1 MYTEIQQCRICGNAD
16 LVPVL
21 NLGTQYLTGVFPSGP
36 DQQLTCGPLEL
47 IRCNIGDPRRH
58 CGLVQLRQ
66 TYQLSEMYGQ
76 NYGYR
81 SGLNRAMVSHLHEIV
96 EHVRQ
101 LVPTASGDLVL
112 DIGSND
118 GTLLSHYPAGGP
130 TLCGIDP
137 TAAKFRRYY
146 REDIRVI
153 PDFFSAELVRRRFG
167 DQRARIIT
175 SIAMFY
181 DLQRPLEF
189 VRQIRDLLADDG
201 VWLLEQS
208 YLPAMLRANA
218 YDTICHEHLEY
229 YSLRQIEWLMNQSDM
244 KVVDVTE
251 NDANGGSFAVTVA
264 RAESRFTPNV
274 ERIAAMTAAEE
285 EVGFDT
291 SRPFE
296 AFRQRTFAHRDKLV
310 ALLSDVR
317 RSGQTVLGYGAS
329 TKGNVIL
336 QFCGIT
342 AELLPAIAEVNP
354 DKFGR
359 VTPGSLI
366 PILSEAEAHAR
377 KPDYLLAFPW
387 HFRETLVQRES
398 EFLRQG
404 GKMIFPL
411 PEIEVVEATQA

>member
-1 MYTEIQQCRICGNAD
+1 MYTEIQQCRICGNTD
-16 LVPVL
+16 LASVL
-21 NLGTQYLTGVFPSGP
+21 NLGTQYLTGVFPRGP
-36 DQQLTCGPLEL
+36 EQHLTCGPLEL
-47 IRCNIGDPRRH
+47 VSCSIRDPQRH
-58 CGLVQLRQ
+58 CGLLQLRQ
-66 TYQLSEMYGQ
+66 TYQLSEMYGE

-81 SGLNRAMVSHLHEIV
+81 SGLNRAMVSHLQAIV
-96 EHVRQ
+96 ERLRQ
-101 LVPTASGDLVL
+101 LVPTGSGDLVL

-137 TAAKFRRYY
+137 TAAKFRQHY
-146 REDIRVI
+146 REDISVI
-153 PDFFSAELVRRRFG
+153 PDFFSAELVLRRFG

-181 DLQRPLEF
+181 DLQRPMEF
-189 VRQIRDLLADDG
+189 VRQIRDVLADDG

-218 YDTICHEHLEY
+218 YDTVCHEHLEY
-229 YSLRQIEWLMNQSDM
+229 YSLRQIQWLMNECEM

-251 NDANGGSFAVTVA
+251 NDTNGGSFAVTVT
-264 RAESRFTPNV
+264 RAESSLAPNRQ
-274 ERIAAMTAAEE
+274 RIADMAMAEE
-285 EVGFDT
+285 ALGLET
-291 SRPFE
+291 QRPLE
-296 AFRQRTFAHRDKLV
+296 AFRQRTFAHRDKLLT
-310 ALLSDVR
+310 LLTDLR
-317 RSGQTVLGYGAS
+317 RQDKTVLGYGAS

-342 AELLPAIAEVNP
+342 PELLPAIAEVNP

-359 VTPGSLI
+359 YTPGSLI
-366 PILSEAEAHAR
+366 PIISEAEMHAM
-377 KPDYLLAFPW
+377 KPDYLLVLPW
-387 HFRETLVQRES
+387 HFRETLVHRES

-411 PEIEVVEATQA
+411 PEIEIVG